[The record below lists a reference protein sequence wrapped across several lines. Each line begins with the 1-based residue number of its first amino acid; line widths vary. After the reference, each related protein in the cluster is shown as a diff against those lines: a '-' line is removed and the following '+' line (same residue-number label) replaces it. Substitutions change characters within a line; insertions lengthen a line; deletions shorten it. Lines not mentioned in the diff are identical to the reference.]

1 MDLDEQRHIAEALH
15 RFVAAFSL
23 QNLAKWD
30 ARLDGLAAL
39 DVGIIHHSSRNPGI
53 TVGEVRRILGIPN
66 STLSSA
72 VNRLERRGLVRRV
85 INAGDRRSYGL
96 VVTEQGLAVEE
107 AHRAL
112 DHRLAEL
119 CCRALPDKEQRGL
132 FLRSLENVAR
142 ELKGG

>member
-1 MDLDEQRHIAEALH
+1 MKDNMPMAEALH
-15 RFVAAFSL
+15 RFVAAFSR

-39 DVGIIHHSSRNPGI
+39 DVGIIHHSSRTPGI
-53 TVGEVRRILGIPN
+53 TVGEVRRILDIPN

-85 INAGDRRSYGL
+85 INAEDRRSYGL
-96 VVTEQGLAVEE
+96 VVTEKGLAVEA

-112 DHRLAEL
+112 DQRLAEL
-119 CCRALPDKEQRGL
+119 CCQALPDEKQRAL
-132 FLRSLENVAR
+132 FMRTLERVAC
-142 ELKGG
+142 ELKQG